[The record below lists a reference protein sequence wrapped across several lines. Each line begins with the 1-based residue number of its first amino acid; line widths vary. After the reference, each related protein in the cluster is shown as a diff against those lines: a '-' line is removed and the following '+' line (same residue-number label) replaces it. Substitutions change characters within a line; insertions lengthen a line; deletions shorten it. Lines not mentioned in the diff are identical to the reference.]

1 MAPVTASFEEKRETG
16 LSLEVIGGVFLF
28 FDFLLLFFLPA
39 GMKLG
44 NQLGFGAAMGALGGV
59 GIGLIAAGVL
69 MRRRAR

>member
-39 GMKLG
+39 GVKLG
-44 NQLGFGAAMGALGGV
+44 HQLGFGLAMGAAAGI
-59 GIGLIAAGVL
+59 GIGLVVAGVIL
-69 MRRRAR
+69 RKAAS